1 MNDTLQIV
9 LALFGGGAVTT
20 LITFFVNRKDKKDD
34 KLRELEE
41 KISKGLD
48 ERELT
53 GKNRYLEHK
62 EAILDLKTSH
72 EEDYKNLFQALE
84 QLTSNVQANQQTIE
98 IIGEGLMGMI
108 HNTILYTTEPLIK
121 RNGVTYEEIATI
133 EGLYGPYKKLGGN
146 GDCERRFEDIKKLP
160 RISKEEAKRRD
171 EKNKKAPSA

>member
-84 QLTSNVQANQQTIE
+84 QLTVIFLQSIKRIILSDSATI
-98 IIGEGLMGMI
+98 LMGKDF
-108 HNTILYTTEPLIK
+108 T
-121 RNGVTYEEIATI
+121 
-133 EGLYGPYKKLGGN
+133 
-146 GDCERRFEDIKKLP
+146 
-160 RISKEEAKRRD
+160 
-171 EKNKKAPSA
+171 SAQA